1 MGGDRLD
8 QQLEPVAQFVLLIII
23 LLIVAAISSY
33 VLMKLATRRRERR
46 HLKVSNSRRMK
57 DTSIDLFSKPAGAG
71 DTASRREGKHRS
83 RRSSSSTHTIDIL
96 KRPDPSGTEP
106 GPRE

>member
-8 QQLEPVAQFVLLIII
+8 QQLEPLAQVMLLVII

-46 HLKVSNSRRMK
+46 HQKISNSRRMK
-57 DTSIDLFSKPAGAG
+57 DTSIDLFAKPPAGA
-71 DTASRREGKHRS
+71 EGRSGRGSKQRS
-83 RRSSSSTHTIDIL
+83 RRSGSARQTIDIL
-96 KRPDPSGTEP
+96 KRPDPSSADT